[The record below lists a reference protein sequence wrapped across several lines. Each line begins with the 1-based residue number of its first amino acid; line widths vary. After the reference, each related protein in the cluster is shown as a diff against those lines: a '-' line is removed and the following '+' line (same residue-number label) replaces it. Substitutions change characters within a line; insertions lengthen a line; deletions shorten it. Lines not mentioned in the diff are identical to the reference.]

1 VSVRRWLA
9 LLALAGV
16 LFVAASL
23 VIAAWLSHPR
33 VRPIVQRGPL
43 VIVAM
48 PSLSWSQVT
57 PTATPVLWSLARRGA
72 VGAQATRSPSG
83 RSCSVQSWV
92 ILAAGTPT
100 DIGPGR
106 CTGLSVHLNGD
117 GSARLPQWRG
127 WRRAG
132 LDDPT
137 RQDLGTPASL
147 LEKSGQ
153 CVAAAGLDAAFGAA
167 DRAGVISHYVADPAE
182 VDLSACPVTLIA
194 LPGLDD
200 AALGSIV
207 DRLPANATVVVSGM
221 ADDGA
226 TPAFR
231 PVIIAGPG
239 VPHGQ
244 LTSLSTRQ
252 PGVIQTADLTA
263 LLVDRTGTDD
273 PLLGQGRP
281 PMVRPMFLAP
291 EPIRRVKELVT
302 ALDVEYPF
310 VPRFFILFLGG
321 TAAAIAIGLGWWGIE
336 RRRRPDRTAPE
347 GLPPVLRTFLASI
360 AALVAA
366 TPVAVLLAGLVPW
379 WRAGHPELALTGT
392 ILSIAATLALVALR
406 GPWRLFPAGPA
417 TFLATVTAFTM
428 AQDVVHGSRLQFI
441 SLMGLQP
448 VYGGRYYGQGN
459 VDFAVFA
466 TCSLVIATV
475 LAGRMI
481 ALGQRRTA
489 VVAVVFIGL
498 ATIVIDGSASWGAD
512 GGGPIGLVPA
522 FGYLALRAG
531 GERVTW
537 RRAAAMIATTI
548 GLVGGFALFDY
559 LGPTAYRTHLGD
571 FVDQLVRGENGKSL
585 VKIWT
590 ENWTMLTS
598 SWLTLCV
605 PVLLALAA
613 VVVRRPGPWV
623 RPLAPA
629 ISRVPFLGVGLR
641 AIVVCWVLAFVSND
655 SGTGIPPTGLLV
667 LAPLVLLVGVSP
679 PPLPPAAP
687 DPPVPAEVSLPYAR
701 RLVFHW

>member
-1 VSVRRWLA
+1 MSVRRWLA

-23 VIAAWLSHPR
+23 VIAGWLSHPR
-33 VRPIVQRGPL
+33 VRPIAQPGPL
-43 VIVAM
+43 VVVAM

-57 PTATPVLWSLARRGA
+57 PTTTPVLWSLARRGA
-72 VGAQATRSPSG
+72 VGAQATRSPAG
-83 RSCSVQSWV
+83 RSCSVQSWL

-100 DIGPGR
+100 DVGPGR
-106 CTGLSVHLNGD
+106 CSGVSVHLNGD
-117 GSARLPQWRG
+117 GSARLTQWRV

-137 RQDLGTPASL
+137 RQDLGAPASL

-153 CVAAAGLDAAFGAA
+153 CVAAAGPDAALGAA
-167 DRAGVISHYVADPAE
+167 DRAGVVSHYVSDPAD

-200 AALGSIV
+200 AALGAILA
-207 DRLPANATVVVSGM
+207 RLPAAATVVVTGM

-231 PVIIAGPG
+231 PVVIAGPG

-252 PGVIQTADLTA
+252 PGVVQTADLTA
-263 LLVDRTGTDD
+263 LLVDRTGKDD
-273 PLLGQGRP
+273 PLLGQGRAP
-281 PMVRPMFLAP
+281 VVRPMAIAP

-310 VPRFFILFLGG
+310 VPRFFALFLGG
-321 TAAAIAIGLGWWGIE
+321 TAAAIALGLGWWAAE
-336 RRRRPDRTAPE
+336 RHRRPDRAAADR
-347 GLPPVLRTFLASI
+347 LPSGLRTFLACV

-379 WRAGHPELALTGT
+379 WRADHPELALSGT
-392 ILSIAATLALVALR
+392 ILAIAGLLAVLALR
-406 GPWRLFPAGPA
+406 GPWRAFPAGPTA
-417 TFLATVTAFTM
+417 FLATVTAFAM

-481 ALGQRRTA
+481 ALGHRRTA

-498 ATIVIDGSASWGAD
+498 AATVIDGSASWGAD
-512 GGGPIGLVPA
+512 GGGPIALVPA

-531 GERVTW
+531 GQRVTW
-537 RRAAAMIATTI
+537 RRAAAMTATTI
-548 GLVGGFALFDY
+548 GLVGAFALFDY

-571 FVDQLVRGENGKSL
+571 FVDQLLRGENGKSL

-613 VVVRRPGPWV
+613 VVVRRPDPWV

-629 ISRVPFLGVGLR
+629 LARVPFLGVGLR
-641 AIVVCWVLAFVSND
+641 AIVVCWVLAFASND

-667 LAPLVLLVGVSP
+667 LAPLMLLLSVSA
-679 PPLPPAAP
+679 PLPPP
-687 DPPVPAEVSLPYAR
+687 DPPAPANVSLPYAR
-701 RLVFHW
+701 RLVFRW